1 MDKLLS
7 HSHDNKRLRTLKLN
21 ECRCFSV
28 LQLVPQLFRS
38 SSGASISSKGSLAAP
53 SVVMQRKTS
62 TPPGANLI
70 KLSSLTLRTNKSTAF
85 VPLQQSLASAPEPTR
100 GEQSFKCAPQ
110 GWLWF
115 YPQTL
120 DKIVKSCQGQIIP

>member
-1 MDKLLS
+1 
-7 HSHDNKRLRTLKLN
+7 
-21 ECRCFSV
+21 
-28 LQLVPQLFRS
+28 VPQLFRS

-62 TPPGANLI
+62 TPPGANVI

-85 VPLQQSLASAPEPTR
+85 VPPQQSLAPGPTL

-110 GWLWF
+110 GWLWL